1 MVLFCIITIYK
12 KGNREGGSN
21 MKKRVIGR
29 SGIQVSP
36 MGLGCWAIGGQ
47 FYMDGKI
54 DGYGETDDKESIRAI
69 HTALDLGI
77 NFLDSSDAYGIGH
90 SEEVIGEALEDR
102 REKAVIATKFGFVGN
117 EATKTLH
124 GYNLTPDYIER
135 ACDASLRRLRT
146 DYIDLYQL
154 HVWEVGISE
163 LDSVIDTLDR
173 LVSKGKIRT
182 YGWSTDLLS
191 GIKLIAE
198 KDNCSAIQQEY
209 SIVKGD
215 DRIVHFCEEN
225 NLASI
230 NRSPL
235 AMGLLTGKFK
245 KNFKISQDD
254 VRGAGFSWAEHAFK
268 DGKPNEE
275 AYKKLEAIRDI
286 LTSKGRTPAQGALA
300 WIWGKSNVTI
310 PIPGFKTAKQ
320 VEENAKAM
328 EFGPLT
334 PEQIHEIEI
343 V

>member
-1 MVLFCIITIYK
+1 MKRRVL
-12 KGNREGGSN
+12 
-21 MKKRVIGR
+21 GR
-29 SGIQVSP
+29 SGVEVSP

-54 DGYGETDDKESIRAI
+54 DGYGQTNDQESIKAI
-69 HTALDLGI
+69 HAALDLGI

-90 SEEVIGEALEDR
+90 SEELIGEALEGR
-102 REKAVIATKFGFVGN
+102 RENTVIATKFGFIGN
-117 EATKTLH
+117 EATKTLQ
-124 GYNLTPDYIER
+124 GYNVTPDYIER
-135 ACDASLRRLRT
+135 ACDASLRRLKT

-163 LDSVIDTLDR
+163 LDSVTDTLDR

-191 GIKLIAE
+191 GIKLIAQ

-209 SIVKGD
+209 SLIKGD

-235 AMGLLTGKFK
+235 AMGLLSGKFNK
-245 KNFKISQDD
+245 DSKISQDD
-254 VRGAGFSWAEHAFK
+254 VRGAGFSWVEHAFK

-300 WIWGKSNVTI
+300 WIWGKSNATI
-310 PIPGFKTAKQ
+310 PIPGFKTVKQ

-334 PEQIHEIEI
+334 AEQIQEIDI
-343 V
+343 LS

>member
-1 MVLFCIITIYK
+1 MEERVL
-12 KGNREGGSN
+12 
-21 MKKRVIGR
+21 GR
-29 SGIQVSP
+29 SGIRVSP

-54 DGYGETDDKESIRAI
+54 DGYGKTDDRESIKAI
-69 HTALDLGI
+69 QAALDLGI
-77 NFLDSSDAYGIGH
+77 NFIDTSDAYGIGH
-90 SEEVIGEALEDR
+90 SEKLIGEALEGR
-102 REKAVIATKFGFVGN
+102 RERAVIATKFGYIGN

-135 ACDASLRRLRT
+135 ACNASLRRLRA

-154 HVWEVGISE
+154 HVWEVGISD
-163 LDSVIDTLDR
+163 LDSVTETLDR
-173 LVSKGKIRT
+173 LVAMGKIRT
-182 YGWSTDLLS
+182 YGWSTDLFS
-191 GIKLIAE
+191 GVKLIAQ

-215 DRIVHFCEEN
+215 DKIVHFCEDN

-245 KNFKISQDD
+245 KDSKISQDD
-254 VRGAGFSWAEHAFK
+254 VRGSGFSWVEHAFK

-275 AYKKLEAIRDI
+275 AYKRLEAIRDI